1 MFFESFGAKSCAIDF
16 QTEITEWE
24 LELELD
30 IWLIFIS
37 NERR

>member
-16 QTEITEWE
+16 QTEIKEW
-24 LELELD
+24 ELELD